1 VYACYFTFNWCF
13 LTGAVY
19 LVRTVVAIES
29 AQEAASQSQQI
40 NIVVGLP
47 VVVVVVESTKQ
58 APQVKLD

>member
-1 VYACYFTFNWCF
+1 MLLLLVFAKCEQA
-13 LTGAVY
+13 LY

-40 NIVVGLP
+40 NIVIGLP
-47 VVVVVVESTKQ
+47 VVIIVVESPKQ

>member
-1 VYACYFTFNWCF
+1 MLLVFAKCEQA
-13 LTGAVY
+13 LY

-29 AQEAASQSQQI
+29 AQEAASQSQQV